1 MRGVNNFEQIMPLDK
16 VISSSWF
23 FSVYLRGLDN
33 KRSENGVGMNV
44 NDIFRGAERI
54 EITWP
59 IACR

>member
-1 MRGVNNFEQIMPLDK
+1 MRAYV
-16 VISSSWF
+16 F
-23 FSVYLRGLDN
+23 FFFLYFAFCFLFYLFFLRGLDN